1 MFNPNLKMFTETT
14 AYRDVKINLSLLN
27 RPITAKINLFLNDG
41 LEIVYL

>member
-1 MFNPNLKMFTETT
+1 MFTETA
-14 AYRDVKINLSLLN
+14 AYRDIKINFSILN